1 MNIRGILLSVY
12 SFFSLLLVIV
22 FMFLFKNKIHLIRKL
37 WSTSMIKL
45 IDINI
50 QEIGSLDKN
59 ADILL
64 LNHNSMLDVILLE
77 HLHDKDIAWVTNK
90 KLAKIPLFGF
100 IFKLPSLI
108 LIDPQNRSSLKLM
121 MSRLKEELRNNRPI
135 GIFPE
140 GTRGVNNE
148 MLKFQNG
155 IKIIAEKLNLKVQ
168 PIVLTNTR
176 KRLDV
181 KTMRATSGEVNIIY
195 LDTIQPIGEDWYEEL
210 EKNFKYKYEQY
221 NGDK

>member
-1 MNIRGILLSVY
+1 ML
-12 SFFSLLLVIV
+12 
-22 FMFLFKNKIHLIRKL
+22 LFKNKIHLIRKL

-45 IDINI
+45 IDVNI

-168 PIVLTNTR
+168 PIVLTHTR

-181 KTMRATSGEVNIIY
+181 NTMRATSGEVNIIY
-195 LDTIQPIGEDWYEEL
+195 LDTIQPTSENWYEEL
-210 EKNFKYKYEQY
+210 ERNFKHKYEQY